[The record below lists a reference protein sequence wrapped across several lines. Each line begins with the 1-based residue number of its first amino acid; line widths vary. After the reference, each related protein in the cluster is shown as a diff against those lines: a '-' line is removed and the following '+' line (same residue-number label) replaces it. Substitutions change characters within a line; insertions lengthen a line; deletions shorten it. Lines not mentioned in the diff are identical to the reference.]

1 MFIRVGMYL
10 RIFLRFLGLR
20 GVGDGGLIILKVY
33 WMLYKEGMI
42 YIAIIILEI
51 ASYPSQMF
59 SSPHPIIDY

>member
-42 YIAIIILEI
+42 YIAIMILEI
-51 ASYPSQMF
+51 SSYLSQMF
-59 SSPHPIIDY
+59 